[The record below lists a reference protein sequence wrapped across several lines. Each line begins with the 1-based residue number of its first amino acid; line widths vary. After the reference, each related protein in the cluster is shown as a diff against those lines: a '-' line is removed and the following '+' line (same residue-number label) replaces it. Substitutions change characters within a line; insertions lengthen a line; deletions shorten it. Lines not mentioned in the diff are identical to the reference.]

1 MVKKTI
7 DTIVEDVKEE
17 ANEAVGTVTF
27 KRWQVVF
34 IAAAITLGFI
44 VLFF

>member
-1 MVKKTI
+1 MVKKKI

-17 ANEAVGTVTF
+17 ANETVGTVTF
-27 KRWQVVF
+27 KRWQVVL
-34 IAAAITLGFI
+34 IAAAISLGII